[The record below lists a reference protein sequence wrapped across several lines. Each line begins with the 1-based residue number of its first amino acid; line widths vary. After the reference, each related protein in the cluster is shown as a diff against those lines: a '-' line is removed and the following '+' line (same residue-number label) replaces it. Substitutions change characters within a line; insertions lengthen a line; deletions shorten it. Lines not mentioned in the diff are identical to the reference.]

1 MEVLLS
7 HLKRLEDQTLST
19 VDQSPDL
26 DEWSEMELT
35 QLLQDCDDVPPPPP
49 LVSNTDK
56 EEEDQ
61 TVSDNNNNNNSV
73 SSLPAAAEKSLEEVT
88 MDLDFHTI
96 FEGLLSYDDEDLFW
110 SDDLLFM

>member
-1 MEVLLS
+1 
-7 HLKRLEDQTLST
+7 
-19 VDQSPDL
+19 
-26 DEWSEMELT
+26 MELT

-61 TVSDNNNNNNSV
+61 TVSDNNNNNSV

-88 MDLDFHTI
+88 MDLDFNTI